1 MFGPFPALLWRPD
14 FPHDVVE
21 VCNPTRIGVEYAVQG
36 RRNEHASGVG
46 AGASRPSRLATIV
59 SAKPDD
65 APGHGWDR
73 LMAAAQAGDAN
84 AYRTLL
90 GELAPWLRRYYARR
104 LPPAMTDDAV
114 QDVLLAIHEKRHTY
128 DPARPFGPWLA
139 AIARY
144 KWIDRL
150 RSLKAEATEPL
161 DENIGTRDHGDS
173 VIASSTFQ
181 QLLAELKPPQAEAIR
196 LVKLEGYSVE
206 EASQATG
213 QSVSLVKVN
222 IHRGLKRLATIVRA
236 ADDAD

>member
-1 MFGPFPALLWRPD
+1 
-14 FPHDVVE
+14 
-21 VCNPTRIGVEYAVQG
+21 
-36 RRNEHASGVG
+36 
-46 AGASRPSRLATIV
+46 LAPIV
-59 SAKPDD
+59 NAKPDD
-65 APGHGWDR
+65 ESGPGWDR
-73 LMAAAQAGDAN
+73 LMAAAQAGDAD
-84 AYRTLL
+84 AYRMLL

-150 RSLKAEATEPL
+150 RSIKADATEPL
-161 DENIGTRDHGDS
+161 DENIRTRDHGDS
-173 VIASSTFQ
+173 VIAGSTFQ

-206 EASQATG
+206 EVSRATG
-213 QSVSLVKVN
+213 QSISLVKVN
-222 IHRGLKRLATIVRA
+222 IHRGLKRLATIVRSA
-236 ADDAD
+236 E